1 MFNKKIQMY
10 MSDSEQSIL
19 LAALIDMK
27 NNLHAQGRYTD
38 CVDEILLKIIEPKKR
53 KVKIAQLPRLLG
65 EYIAIPIT
73 EWLFYFN
80 EQGGKK

>member
-38 CVDEILLKIIEPKKR
+38 CVDEILSLIHI
-53 KVKIAQLPRLLG
+53 
-65 EYIAIPIT
+65 
-73 EWLFYFN
+73 
-80 EQGGKK
+80 